1 MSTSVSSATE
11 QAVSEQAVS
20 EQRKPAPS
28 RREQRASAQRFI
40 DNLKGMAHPN
50 SSRIFIEGSRPDIR
64 VGLRE
69 ITLAD
74 TLVGGSKENPQ
85 FEANEPVPVYD
96 TSGAY
101 GDEHAVI
108 DVRLG
113 LPRLRQG
120 WVLERGDTEE
130 LYGLSSAFTQERLAD
145 EGLDHLR
152 FDNLPKPR
160 RAKPGRRVT
169 QLHYARQGLV
179 TPEMEFIAIRENMGR
194 ERVRSELL
202 LRQHPGQG
210 FGARL
215 PENITPEFV
224 RDEVAAGRAIIPNNV
239 NHPETEPMIIGR
251 NFLVKINANIGNSAV
266 SSSIEEEV
274 EKLVWS
280 TRWGA
285 DTVMDLSTGRN
296 IHETREWILRNSPVP
311 IGTVPIYQAL
321 EKTNGIAED
330 LTWELFR
337 DTLLEQAEQGVDY
350 FTIHAGVLLRYV
362 PMTAKRLTGIVSR
375 GGSIMAKWCLSHH
388 KENFLYQHF
397 REICELCAAYDVAL
411 SLGDGLRP
419 GSVYDANDEAQF
431 AELHTLGELTKIA
444 WEYDVQVMIEGP
456 GHVPMHMI
464 ERNMTEQLEHCHEA
478 PFYTLGPL
486 TTDIAPGYDHFT
498 SGIGAAMIGWYGCA
512 MLCYVTPKEHLGLPN
527 KEDVKQGLIT
537 YKIAAHAA
545 DLAKGHPG
553 AQIRDNAMSKA
564 RFEFRWEDQFNLA
577 LDPETAR
584 AYHDETLPQE
594 SGKVAHFCS
603 MCGPKFC
610 SMKITQDVRDY
621 AASLE
626 AVEVKLVGMDGQQE
640 RVVAQVES
648 GMARMAET
656 FKETGGEIYHQA
668 AALKQAAGEE
678 IGRAHV

>member
-1 MSTSVSSATE
+1 MSTTTLT
-11 QAVSEQAVS
+11 
-20 EQRKPAPS
+20 
-28 RREQRASAQRFI
+28 RREQRAKAQHFI
-40 DNLKGMAHPN
+40 DTLEGTAFPN
-50 SSRIFIEGSRPDIR
+50 SKRIYVTGSQHDIR
-64 VGLRE
+64 VPMRE
-69 ITLAD
+69 IQLSPTLI
-74 TLVGGSKENPQ
+74 GGSKDNPQ
-85 FEANEPVPVYD
+85 FEENEAVPVYD
-96 TSGAY
+96 TSGPY
-101 GDEHAVI
+101 GDPEVAINVQQ
-108 DVRLG
+108 G
-113 LPRLRQG
+113 LAKLRQP
-120 WVLERGDTEE
+120 WIEARADVETLSDR
-130 LYGLSSAFTQERLAD
+130 SSAYTRERLTD
-145 EGLDHLR
+145 EGLDALR
-152 FDNLPKPR
+152 FTGLLTPK
-160 RAKPGRRVT
+160 RAKAGHRVT
-169 QLHYARQGLV
+169 QLHYARQGIV

-194 ERVRSELL
+194 ERIRSEV
-202 LRQHPGQG
+202 LRHQHPGMN

-224 RDEVAAGRAIIPNNV
+224 RDEVAAGRAIIPANI
-239 NHPETEPMIIGR
+239 NHPESEPMIIGR
-251 NFLVKINANIGNSAV
+251 NFLVKVNANIGNSAV
-266 SSSIEEEV
+266 TSSIEEEV

-285 DTVMDLSTGRN
+285 DTVMDLSTGRY

-321 EKTNGIAED
+321 EKVNGIAED
-330 LTWELFR
+330 LTWEAFR

-388 KENFLYQHF
+388 KENFLFEHF
-397 REICELCAAYDVAL
+397 REICEICAAYDVSL

-419 GSVYDANDEAQF
+419 GSIQDANDEAQF
-431 AELHTLGELTKIA
+431 SELHTLGELTKIA

-464 ERNMTEQLEHCHEA
+464 QRNMTEELESCHEA

-498 SGIGAAMIGWYGCA
+498 SGIGAAMIGWFGCA

-577 LDPETAR
+577 LDPFTAR

-610 SMKITQDVRDY
+610 SMKISQEVRDY
-621 AASLE
+621 AAAQTIE
-626 AVEVKLVGMDGQQE
+626 VGMADMSENFRAKG
-640 RVVAQVES
+640 S
-648 GMARMAET
+648 
-656 FKETGGEIYHQA
+656 EIY
-668 AALKQAAGEE
+668 LKREE
-678 IGRAHV
+678 A